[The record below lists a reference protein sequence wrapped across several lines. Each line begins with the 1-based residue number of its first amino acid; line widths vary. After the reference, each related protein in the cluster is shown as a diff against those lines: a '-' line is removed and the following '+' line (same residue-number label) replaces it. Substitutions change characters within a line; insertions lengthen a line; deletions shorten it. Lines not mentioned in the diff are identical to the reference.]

1 MGADAVIFGCPE
13 YNYSVSG
20 PLKNM
25 LDWVSRVKGGL
36 FDKKPIAIIGCA
48 AGPSGGMRATY
59 ELRKTMIFFN
69 GLVLNKEVHISAN
82 YLKFD
87 KEVKL
92 TDEATQKAIT
102 NQMTA
107 FVDWI

>member
-48 AGPSGGMRATY
+48 AGP
-59 ELRKTMIFFN
+59 
-69 GLVLNKEVHISAN
+69 
-82 YLKFD
+82 
-87 KEVKL
+87 
-92 TDEATQKAIT
+92 
-102 NQMTA
+102 
-107 FVDWI
+107 

>member
-48 AGPSGGMRATY
+48 ASPSGGMRATY

-69 GLVLNKEVHISAN
+69 GLVLNKEVHINAN

-87 KEVKL
+87 KDLKI
-92 TDEATQKAIT
+92 TDESTQKAIT
-102 NQMTA
+102 SQMTA
-107 FVDWI
+107 FAEWI